1 MTRPAVP
8 LVAQGGH
15 RDRHAPVRVLRL
27 PDPPTTALRD
37 TLTAVYD
44 RATSQAASDRAFSKS
59 GFIL

>member
-1 MTRPAVP
+1 MP
-8 LVAQGGH
+8 LVTQGGH